1 MNEFE
6 LADAKRVLNWQ
17 YWAPP
22 LALTLFCL
30 GFLAAFWNE
39 EPSARL
45 FIAVFLGGPALV
57 FWLFFLLYKQRVE
70 RDVAGRILEVAEGS
84 PEKVLKTRLGM
95 CFVFL
100 DGKRIR
106 VPVEYFE
113 ELANATS
120 VILEYLPESRIALYV
135 RPRRELVVK

>member
-39 EPSARL
+39 EPSAKL
-45 FIAVFLGGPALV
+45 FIAVFLGAPALV
-57 FWLFFLLYKQRVE
+57 LVDAADD
-70 RDVAGRILEVAEGS
+70 DVGVGEAGVGVRRFGATRRRSRGS
-84 PEKVLKTRLGM
+84 AAII
-95 CFVFL
+95 
-100 DGKRIR
+100 D
-106 VPVEYFE
+106 
-113 ELANATS
+113 A
-120 VILEYLPESRIALYV
+120 
-135 RPRRELVVK
+135 